1 MKTNTKVNII
11 FGLAIITGVSVGWLF
26 LSSEEMISVTPTDNY
41 QVQKVT
47 RVETEVET
55 ETSTKTHD

>member
-26 LSSEEMISVTPTDNY
+26 LSSKEMISVKPSDDY
-41 QVQKVT
+41 QVQSVT
-47 RVETEVET
+47 SVETKA
-55 ETSTKTHD
+55 KTPAHPQAGD